1 MISKSSRNQL
11 KNNIRRTFSVL
22 LQNCNDL
29 VICLDPDLCI
39 IECNNAAAKVHRWKR
54 DEVLNKNY
62 MELCL
67 KSGFTNPI
75 SFDPN
80 KILLG
85 KKITNHA
92 CTFIHT
98 DKTEH
103 TIVWTITRLLNDK
116 KEPYGLLMVGH
127 DITDIKEAWAQVYHL
142 DSIIKHA
149 PGLIYYWKD
158 RNSVHLGCNNSF
170 AELAGLKSCEE
181 VVGKT
186 DFDLPWKSQADSYRK
201 DDQEVIESGKPK
213 SNIEDLLI
221 AADGKPR
228 IVVANKVPLRDIEG
242 NIVGTLSTAA
252 DITQLKEAEQA
263 TLEAKNKAEIANQAK
278 ANFLATMSHELRT
291 PMNAIMGMAQILLRQ
306 NPTQE
311 QQECIDIIR
320 NASLGLLSLIN
331 DILDFARLEA
341 GRLEIS
347 SERFNLYELTHAVI
361 TSLQHQLDH
370 KPVKLSLNY
379 SNDTPHYIIL
389 DSRRVRQILINLT
402 NNAVKFT
409 QEGEVKVSVT
419 CPEQTKNSTT
429 IRITVTDTGIG
440 IPSDKLEQ
448 IFERFTQVESQY
460 SRRFEGAGLGLS
472 ISKQLTEAMGGSI
485 GVSSTLGEGSIFWV
499 EFPIKISDQIA
510 KQNTSGI
517 LDSDK
522 ANSFAIKNP
531 KILLIEDNPLNQ
543 MVAKSLLEELDCRI
557 NIASN
562 GKQALQLFA
571 DGNYDLIFADIGLPD
586 MDGLT
591 VTKEMRKYKGEKA
604 TIPIIALTAHV
615 LQEDRENCLN
625 AGADAVITKPIM
637 PEELK
642 MTLKRWLGEKSV
654 KKVKLILD

>member
-11 KNNIRRTFSVL
+11 NNSIRRTFSVL
-22 LQNCNDL
+22 LQNCSDL
-29 VICLDPDLCI
+29 VICLDTDLCI
-39 IECNNAAAKVHRWKR
+39 IECNNTAIKAHHWKR
-54 DEVLNKNY
+54 HEILKKNY

-67 KSGFTNPI
+67 RDGFNNPI
-75 SFDPN
+75 FIDPN
-80 KILLG
+80 KIFLG

-92 CTFIHT
+92 CTFIHK

-103 TIVWTITRLLNDK
+103 TVIWNITRLLNDK

-142 DSIIKHA
+142 DSIIKNA

-170 AELAGLKSCEE
+170 AQLAGLKSCEE

-201 DDQEVIESGKPK
+201 DDQQVIESGKPK

-221 AADGKPR
+221 AADGTTR

-291 PMNAIMGMAQILLRQ
+291 PLNAIMGMAQILLCQ

-311 QQECIDIIR
+311 QQECIDIIQ
-320 NASLGLLSLIN
+320 NASLNLLSLIN
-331 DILDFARLEA
+331 DILDFTRLEA
-341 GRLEIS
+341 GKLEIS
-347 SERFNLYELTHAVI
+347 ADRFDFYELTHAVI
-361 TSLQHQLDH
+361 SSFQHQLDH
-370 KPVKLSLNY
+370 KPIKLLLDY
-379 SNDTPHYIIL
+379 SSDTPHYIAL
-389 DSRRVRQILINLT
+389 DSRRVRQVLINLI
-402 NNAVKFT
+402 NNAIKFT
-409 QEGEVKVSVT
+409 LKGEINVSVT
-419 CPEQTKNSTT
+419 CLEQTKKDAI
-429 IRITVTDTGIG
+429 IRITITDTGIG
-440 IPSDKLEQ
+440 IPNDKLEQ

-485 GVSSTLGEGSIFWV
+485 GVSSTLGEGSSFWV
-499 EFPIKISDQIA
+499 EFPIKMSTSIV
-510 KQNTSGI
+510 KQDTPAPS
-517 LDSDK
+517 DSDK
-522 ANSFAIKNP
+522 LNSSAIKNP
-531 KILLIEDNPLNQ
+531 QILLIEDNLLNQ
-543 MVAKSLLEELDCRI
+543 MVAKSLLQQLNCRI
-557 NIASN
+557 DIASD

-571 DGNYDLIFADIGLPD
+571 DKDYDLIFSDIGLPD

-591 VTKEMRKYKGEKA
+591 VIREMRKHEQEKA
-604 TIPIIALTAHV
+604 TTPIIALTAHV
-615 LQEDRENCLN
+615 LKEDRENCFN
-625 AGADAVITKPIM
+625 AGTDAVITKPIM

-642 MTLKRWLGEKSV
+642 MTLKQWLGKKSI
-654 KKVKLILD
+654 KKANLTLD

>member
-1 MISKSSRNQL
+1 MILKSSRNQL
-11 KNNIRRTFSVL
+11 KNSIRRTFSVL

-29 VICLDPDLCI
+29 VICLDLDLCI

-201 DDQEVIESGKPK
+201 DDQQVIESGKPK

-379 SNDTPHYIIL
+379 SDDTPHYIIL

-472 ISKQLTEAMGGSI
+472 ISKQLIEAMGGSI
-485 GVSSTLGEGSIFWV
+485 GVSSILGEGSSFWV

-510 KQNTSGI
+510 KQNTLPI

-522 ANSFAIKNP
+522 ANLFAIKNP
-531 KILLIEDNPLNQ
+531 QILLIEDNLLNQ

-591 VTKEMRKYKGEKA
+591 VTKEIRKYKGEKA
-604 TIPIIALTAHV
+604 NIPIIALTAHV

-642 MTLKRWLGEKSV
+642 MTLKRWLGKKSV